1 VGNGCLA
8 NRLACVPYQTTSL
21 AGLKPIFSKPA
32 YWYELVETQTIM
44 AKTRA
49 HAPSLP
55 SPRDTALREPTQ
67 AVGGRPV
74 EILSGPRPEPRPAGG
89 VGAAAIAAQL
99 RRAILEGAYSF
110 RERLPAEREL
120 ATFYAASRS
129 TIREALRQ
137 LEEMQLVTRRV
148 GSGTFVAYRGE
159 PTDTNIADLTSPLEV
174 IEVRFGIEPHM
185 ASLAVMHATARD
197 LERLAEALKA
207 VEAAGTD
214 VEAFTR
220 ADALFHL
227 ALAECTRNPLLIW
240 LYRHINEVRSHAQ
253 WSAMKDKI
261 LTPERVTDYNQQHRQ
276 LYQAI
281 AARDRA
287 GAVAI
292 ITHHLELAHNDLV
305 GARSY

>member
-1 VGNGCLA
+1 
-8 NRLACVPYQTTSL
+8 
-21 AGLKPIFSKPA
+21 
-32 YWYELVETQTIM
+32 M

-49 HAPSLP
+49 HAPVLP
-55 SPRDTALREPTQ
+55 SLRGGGLREP
-67 AVGGRPV
+67 AEAAGGRRLEPPPAV
-74 EILSGPRPEPRPAGG
+74 RSEPRPAGG
-89 VGAAAIAAQL
+89 AGAAAIAAQL

-120 ATFYAASRS
+120 ASFYAASRS

-174 IEVRFGIEPHM
+174 IEVRSGVEPHM

-207 VEAAGTD
+207 VEAAGGD

-240 LYRHINEVRSHAQ
+240 LYRHINEVRGHAQ

-261 LTPERVTDYNQQHRQ
+261 LTAERVADYNRQHRE
-276 LYQAI
+276 LYEAI

-287 GAVAI
+287 GAVAVV
-292 ITHHLELAHNDLV
+292 TRHLELAHADLV

>member
-1 VGNGCLA
+1 
-8 NRLACVPYQTTSL
+8 
-21 AGLKPIFSKPA
+21 
-32 YWYELVETQTIM
+32 M

-49 HAPSLP
+49 QVPSLP
-55 SPRDTALREPTQ
+55 SHRGPAVRELPEPG
-67 AVGGRPV
+67 GGRRP
-74 EILSGPRPEPRPAGG
+74 EPRSDSRPEPRPAGG
-89 VGAAAIAAQL
+89 AGAAAIAAQL

-120 ATFYAASRS
+120 ANFYAASRS

-174 IEVRFGIEPHM
+174 IEVRFGVEPHM

-197 LERLAEALKA
+197 LERLAEALRA
-207 VEAAGTD
+207 IEAAGSD

-261 LTPERVTDYNQQHRQ
+261 LTPERVADYNLQHRQ
-276 LYQAI
+276 LYEAI
-281 AARDRA
+281 AARDRN
-287 GAVAI
+287 GAVAV
-292 ITHHLELAHNDLV
+292 ITRHLELAQADLV